1 MRGFVMD
8 RLITT
13 LAILAAGIGLLSRPA
28 IGQEQRLSVVVE
40 YIAGTNIYL
49 SVGTDAGISVNDTL
63 VVYAD
68 GGAEPLGAL
77 VVISS
82 TQGRSMVTFASAP
95 FPITRGHVL
104 DIALDPRFESRLR
117 AAPEAAPVGASSQLR
132 SPASESV
139 SPRASGRLSVDVNV
153 IESTTKLGDDGVANI
168 DRRFTTPAIRLRMA
182 IAQLPGGLT
191 FNTNFRAASRFTS
204 GDAIEPRQSFR
215 IYQASLEK
223 SFESFPVQMQV
234 GRFYNPFETFSGYW
248 DGLLVHL
255 GEEGFGFGGAVGFQ
269 PNLSN
274 EDFST
279 DVPKY
284 TAFLNYRK
292 STGAVRYYAD
302 LSGHMLQPTSGLPRR
317 THLGL
322 SQRFYWNRLHLS
334 QRLQVDRH
342 PIDQN
347 WVITQLDV
355 RSSIPIGGQLSLL
368 GQYSMRRPFV
378 ISRPG
383 DPISTKSERATA
395 GFTYYLFSGTFGAD
409 VTANRWDDSDVSFT
423 YGSHFSFPRT
433 PLFGLGFRAAGSYWK
448 REDITTLYISP
459 GIQRSFGR
467 LQSELS
473 YQRYAT
479 ERGSQSD
486 VSDALELFVTFPI
499 GRRLFYTLQG
509 RTQWGDTLESN
520 SLYTGFWV
528 SF

>member
-1 MRGFVMD
+1 MNRP
-8 RLITT
+8 IIT

-28 IGQEQRLSVVVE
+28 IGQERVSAVVE

-49 SVGTDAGISVNDTL
+49 GVGTEAGVGVNDTL

-77 VVISS
+77 VVIGSS
-82 TQGRSMVTFASAP
+82 QGRSMATFAGDP
-95 FPITRGHVL
+95 FPVTRGRVL
-104 DIALDPRFESRLR
+104 DIALNPSFESRSE
-117 AAPEAAPVGASSQLR
+117 AIPESAPASATRQLR
-132 SPASESV
+132 SPTSASV
-139 SPRASGRLSVDVNV
+139 SPRASGRLSVDVNM
-153 IESTTKLGDDGVANI
+153 IESTTKLGDDETANI

-204 GDAIEPRQSFR
+204 ADAIEPRQSFR

-223 SFESFPVQMQV
+223 SFESYPIQMQV
-234 GRFYNPFETFSGYW
+234 GRFYNPFESFSGYW
-248 DGLLVHL
+248 DGLLVHF
-255 GEEGFGFGGAVGFQ
+255 GEEGFGIGGAVGFQ
-269 PNLSN
+269 PYLSN

-292 STGAVRYYAD
+292 SSGAVRYYAD
-302 LSGHMLQPTSGLPRR
+302 LSGHMLQPRSGLPQR
-317 THLGL
+317 TYLGL
-322 SQRFYWNRLHLS
+322 SQRFYWHRLQLS

-342 PIDQN
+342 PIDEK

-355 RSSIPIGGQLSLL
+355 RSSIPIGGQLSLV
-368 GQYSMRRPFV
+368 GQYSMRRPFI
-378 ISRPG
+378 ISRPD
-383 DPISTKSERATA
+383 DPIAAKSERASA

-409 VTANRWDDSDVSFT
+409 LTANRWDDSDVSFT

-433 PLFGLGFRAAGSYWK
+433 PLLGLGFRAAGSYWK

-473 YQRYAT
+473 YQRYVT
-479 ERGSQSD
+479 ERASQSN

-499 GRRLFYTLQG
+499 GRRLYYTLQG